1 MNGNSGSGGVEWSA
15 DVWQAITD
23 AVTQEVAKVRTGQK
37 VSPTT
42 MFDGDPTELQDEA
55 IDFGNLSIREGRT
68 KQFVEIYQEF
78 LLTRT
83 QVAKEAADKT
93 CQTLSRMAAKAL
105 ALAEDIIIFQG
116 RNGKLGAVKEDQ
128 VEAAGQ
134 GLLGEASP
142 KDADDRDLRKV
153 SKPIDIKQLA
163 PARPGVIYG
172 ENVFSAVVDGIAKL
186 VSKGQA
192 PNYALFLPTSVYADT
207 FVPPSNGSLITTA
220 DRIRPLVE
228 GGFYGT
234 GTLPTNQGLL
244 VALGGEPTRLC
255 MGREANTEFERRQ
268 GGREYIFRVSER
280 FNFIERDPRSL
291 VALNFL

>member
-1 MNGNSGSGGVEWSA
+1 
-15 DVWQAITD
+15 
-23 AVTQEVAKVRTGQK
+23 
-37 VSPTT
+37 
-42 MFDGDPTELQDEA
+42 
-55 IDFGNLSIREGRT
+55 
-68 KQFVEIYQEF
+68 
-78 LLTRT
+78 
-83 QVAKEAADKT
+83 
-93 CQTLSRMAAKAL
+93 MAAKAL
-105 ALAEDIIIFQG
+105 ALAEDIVIFQG

-142 KDADDRDLRKV
+142 RDADDSDLRKV

-172 ENVFSAVVDGIAKL
+172 ENVFSAVVEGIAKL

-192 PNYALFLPTSVYADT
+192 PNYALFLPTGVYADT
-207 FVPPSNGSLITTA
+207 FVPPSNGSLVTTA

-234 GTLPTNQGLL
+234 GTLPPNKGLL